1 MTSELVSRRA
11 VEAEVLLVAAN
22 AASATTAVPAPTVP
36 LAVLPVPAVPV
47 LDRAGADDE
56 AEAEPDDEEC
66 DGLGHA
72 FLYTNCSGGPLQ
84 VVAAPAS

>member
-1 MTSELVSRRA
+1 MASGLVSRRA
-11 VEAEVLLVAAN
+11 VEAEVLLVVLAN
-22 AASATTAVPAPTVP
+22 AALATTPVPVPTVP
-36 LAVLPVPAVPV
+36 LAVLPAVLSVPAVVV

-56 AEAEPDDEEC
+56 EG